1 MNTLIERCIQE
12 ADGRYLTDRELQ
24 PLDAY
29 ISSFATRMQTYT
41 ILQEKSESFILQA
54 LQVLAKTDAQT
65 VRQHKEKCVRDM
77 GYVMRAIAVAI
88 LRDDEQ
94 AFRDELLLWLQNI
107 LAALHKEQQSSRAY
121 RLLQDVVRDQMPSE
135 CATLVNYYLDEF
147 IAALT
152 AGLA

>member
-1 MNTLIERCIQE
+1 MNTLLERCIRE
-12 ADGRYLTDRELQ
+12 ADGRYLTDNELGT
-24 PLDAY
+24 LDAY
-29 ISSFATRMQTYT
+29 VSTYATRMQIYT
-41 ILQEKSESFILQA
+41 ILQEKSESFILEA
-54 LQVLAKTDAQT
+54 LHRLAQTDAQT
-65 VRQHKEKCVRDM
+65 VRQHKDKCVRDM
-77 GYVMRAIAVAI
+77 VCVMRAIAVAI

-121 RLLQDVVRDQMPSE
+121 RLLQNVIQEEMPSE
-135 CATLVNYYLDEF
+135 CAELVNYYLGEF